1 MLVSIAAPRLIKYAG
16 MRMPI
21 APFVAMLGATCA
33 FGQFAPPNNAGVS
46 LGHIHLLVKDIS
58 AQEHFFTEMMGGAP
72 LKGTA
77 TPGVEF
83 PGIWI
88 MFRQGNP
95 TAPPAG
101 SIVNHFGLVFR
112 DLSAMLSK
120 WKSAGVEIE
129 QNANPNQG
137 YVHAPDGVRI
147 EFFGDPT
154 LPVPVRMDHV
164 HSFTTDVAGMQ
175 EWYSKVFGLV
185 PGKRPRVST
194 PGWVDC
200 VFLFPGTANL
210 SFQQNDM
217 KQAPTKGRSIDHI
230 GFEVKNIDKFVKRI
244 EAQGIRLDQP
254 VQSVNAT
261 TKNAFLTDPWGT
273 YIELTEHSGLRP

>member
-1 MLVSIAAPRLIKYAG
+1 MRVALAFILSSFSAANL
-16 MRMPI
+16 
-21 APFVAMLGATCA
+21 
-33 FGQFAPPNNAGVS
+33 FGQFAPPNDAGVS

-58 AQEHFFTEMMGGAP
+58 AQERFFTEMMGGKP
-72 LKGTA
+72 LQGTVTA
-77 TPGVEF
+77 GVEF
-83 PGIWI
+83 PGVWI
-88 MFRQGNP
+88 MFREGNP

-101 SIVNHFGLVFR
+101 SIVNHFGFVFR
-112 DLSAMLSK
+112 DLPAMIAK
-120 WKSAGVEIE
+120 WKAAGVEIE

-147 EFFGDPT
+147 EFFGDPA

-164 HSFTTDVAGMQ
+164 HSYVTDVAAVQ

-217 KQAPTKGRSIDHI
+217 KQAPTKGRSIDHL
-230 GFEVKNIDKFVKRI
+230 GFEVKNIEAFVNKI
-244 EAQGIRLDQP
+244 EVQGIKLDQP
-254 VQSVNAT
+254 VQQVNAT

-273 YIELTEHSGLRP
+273 YIELTEHSALSANTR